1 MMTPVSRRRV
11 HIHDVHGV
19 AFDARMPEHAN
30 SFFISFRRGT
40 MSDNEPR
47 NELETKI
54 LEAQDGR
61 ISSDELLKV
70 LMTSQVFMPV
80 QDEKAPV
87 LNIQRSTRAQP
98 LVMTA
103 EDGTPILVLFSSP
116 ERAKP
121 FIQEYPGFTGGI
133 LESFRWVLQNLGSGY
148 GIVLNPDSDLGF
160 DMEPDTV
167 TELAQQV
174 ATEET
179 RH

>member
-1 MMTPVSRRRV
+1 
-11 HIHDVHGV
+11 
-19 AFDARMPEHAN
+19 
-30 SFFISFRRGT
+30 

-47 NELETKI
+47 NELEVKI

-61 ISSDELLKV
+61 IGSDDLLKT

-87 LNIQRSTRAQP
+87 LNVQRSTRAQP

-121 FIQEYPGFTGGI
+121 FLQDYPGFAGGI
-133 LESFRWVLQNLGSGY
+133 LESFQWVLQNMGSDY
-148 GIVLNPDSDLGF
+148 GIALNPDSELGF
-160 DMEPDTV
+160 DMEPETV
-167 TELAQQV
+167 KELAQQV
-174 ATEET
+174 ATVET
-179 RH
+179 KH